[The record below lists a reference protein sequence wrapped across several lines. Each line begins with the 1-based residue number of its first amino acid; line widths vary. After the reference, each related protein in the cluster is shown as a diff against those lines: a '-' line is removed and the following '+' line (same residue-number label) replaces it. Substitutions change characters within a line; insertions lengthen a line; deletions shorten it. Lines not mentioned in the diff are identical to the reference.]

1 MKINIL
7 IDKNSWANKYKKEIL
22 FKCKKIFKNST
33 IYNSSKKIPDKSLI
47 TVFFSYFRI
56 VKSSKLIK
64 SKYNIVLHES
74 DLPKGRGM
82 SPITWNIL
90 NKKKIITFSLIK
102 AAKKSDTGNIFF
114 QKKVLIKKNLIFEEI
129 KFIQFK
135 ENLNLL
141 LKYLRYVRKNNKEPR
156 SHSQKGK
163 ASFFKLRKANDS
175 LINLNK
181 SIKSQFDLLR
191 VSDYKNYPCY
201 FYLKNKKYYLKLD
214 NEKTYYS
221 YQKNLG

>member
-1 MKINIL
+1 M
-7 IDKNSWANKYKKEIL
+7 
-22 FKCKKIFKNST
+22 
-33 IYNSSKKIPDKSLI
+33 
-47 TVFFSYFRI
+47 
-56 VKSSKLIK
+56 
-64 SKYNIVLHES
+64 
-74 DLPKGRGM
+74 
-82 SPITWNIL
+82 
-90 NKKKIITFSLIK
+90 IK
-102 AAKKSDTGNIFF
+102 AAKKTDTGDIFF
-114 QKKVLIKKNLIFEEI
+114 QKKFLIKKNLIFEEI

-156 SHSQKGK
+156 SYSQKGK
-163 ASFFKLRKANDS
+163 ASYFKSRKENDS

-201 FYLKNKKYYLKLD
+201 FYFKNKKYYLKLY